1 VELHEGKIEA
11 ISDGSG
17 KGSTFIVNLPR
28 IAAPNLQSSHSDR
41 EVTSNAASRR
51 ILMVEDSEDSREGLR
66 AWLELSGHEIYEA
79 ANGIKA
85 VEMALTLRPDLMPV
99 DIGLPGIDGYKVAK
113 RIRTS
118 SIGPMTTMVAVSG
131 YGQSEYVERAKQAG
145 FDDYIIK
152 PVKPE
157 SLTKLIFSISER
169 LS

>member
-1 VELHEGKIEA
+1 
-11 ISDGSG
+11 
-17 KGSTFIVNLPR
+17 
-28 IAAPNLQSSHSDR
+28 
-41 EVTSNAASRR
+41 
-51 ILMVEDSEDSREGLR
+51 
-66 AWLELSGHEIYEA
+66 
-79 ANGIKA
+79 
-85 VEMALTLRPDLMPV
+85 LRPDLMPV
-99 DIGLPGIDGYKVAK
+99 DIRLPRIDGYKVAK